1 MALRSQRIP
10 TTANQTTKEHQM
22 KVIEYSIDIAASP
35 EAVWDVLIDVDAY
48 SEWNP
53 FLTLDRAPVAVG
65 DRLSVTIR
73 PGRRKMT
80 FRPTVTRVEPGREIS
95 WLGRLLAP
103 GIFDG
108 AHTLAVEPLPNGHTR
123 FRQREVF
130 RGALV
135 PFMKS
140 VLRDT
145 GEGFGA
151 MNAALA
157 TRVHTSVAAGEV

>member
-1 MALRSQRIP
+1 
-10 TTANQTTKEHQM
+10 M
-22 KVIEYSIDIAASP
+22 KVIEHSIDIAASP
-35 EAVWDVLIDVDAY
+35 QAVWDVLTDVDAY

-53 FLTLDRAPVAVG
+53 FLTFDRAPVAVG

-80 FRPTVTRVEPGREIS
+80 FRPTVTAFETGREIS

-103 GIFDG
+103 RIFDG
-108 AHTLAVEPLPNGHTR
+108 AHTLALESLPNGDTR
-123 FRQREVF
+123 FCQREVF

-135 PFMKS
+135 SFMRS

-145 GEGFGA
+145 SVGFAA

-157 TRVHTSVAAGEV
+157 VRVQTPIAAGEI

>member
-1 MALRSQRIP
+1 
-10 TTANQTTKEHQM
+10 M
-22 KVIEYSIDIAASP
+22 KVIEYSIEIAAP
-35 EAVWDVLIDVDAY
+35 PQAVWDVLIDVDAY
-48 SEWNP
+48 TEWNP
-53 FLTLDRAPVAVG
+53 FLTLDRAPTAVG
-65 DRLSVTIR
+65 DRLSITIH

-80 FRPTVTRVEPGREIS
+80 FRPTVTAFVPGSEIS

-108 AHTLAVEPLPNGHTR
+108 AHTLALETLPNGHTH

-135 PFMKS
+135 PFMRS
-140 VLRDT
+140 VLADT
-145 GEGFGA
+145 GEGFAA

-157 TRVHTSVAAGEV
+157 TRVHTHVAASDV

>member
-1 MALRSQRIP
+1 
-10 TTANQTTKEHQM
+10 M
-22 KVIEYSIDIAASP
+22 KVIEYSIEIAAP
-35 EAVWDVLIDVDAY
+35 PQAVWDVLIDVDAY
-48 SEWNP
+48 TEWNP
-53 FLTLDRAPVAVG
+53 FLTLDRAPAAVG
-65 DRLSVTIR
+65 DRLSITIR

-80 FRPTVTRVEPGREIS
+80 FRPTVTAFVPGSEIS

-108 AHTLAVEPLPNGHTR
+108 AHTLALETLPNGHTH

-135 PFMKS
+135 PFMRS
-140 VLRDT
+140 VLADT
-145 GEGFGA
+145 GEGFAA

-157 TRVHTSVAAGEV
+157 TRVHTHVAASDV

>member
-1 MALRSQRIP
+1 
-10 TTANQTTKEHQM
+10 M
-22 KVIEYSIDIAASP
+22 KVIEYSIEIAAP
-35 EAVWDVLIDVDAY
+35 PQAVWDVLIDVDAY
-48 SEWNP
+48 TEWNP
-53 FLTLDRAPVAVG
+53 FLTLDRAPAAVG
-65 DRLSVTIR
+65 DRLSITIR

-80 FRPTVTRVEPGREIS
+80 FRPTVTAFVPGREIS

-108 AHTLAVEPLPNGHTR
+108 AHTLALETLPNGHTH

-135 PFMKS
+135 PFMRS
-140 VLRDT
+140 VLADT
-145 GEGFGA
+145 GEGFAA

-157 TRVHTSVAAGEV
+157 TRVYTHVAASDV

>member
-1 MALRSQRIP
+1 
-10 TTANQTTKEHQM
+10 M
-22 KVIEYSIDIAASP
+22 KVIEYSIEIAAP
-35 EAVWDVLIDVDAY
+35 PQAVWDVLIDVDAY
-48 SEWNP
+48 TEWNP
-53 FLTLDRAPVAVG
+53 FLTLDRAPAAVG
-65 DRLSVTIR
+65 DRLSITIR

-80 FRPTVTRVEPGREIS
+80 FRPTVAAFVPGSEIS

-108 AHTLAVEPLPNGHTR
+108 AHTLALETLPNGHTH

-135 PFMKS
+135 PFMRS
-140 VLRDT
+140 VLADT
-145 GEGFGA
+145 GEGFAA

-157 TRVHTSVAAGEV
+157 TRVHTHVAASDV

>member
-1 MALRSQRIP
+1 
-10 TTANQTTKEHQM
+10 M
-22 KVIEYSIDIAASP
+22 KVIEYSIDIAAP
-35 EAVWDVLIDVDAY
+35 PQAVWNVLTDVDAY
-48 SEWNP
+48 TQWNP
-53 FLTLDRAPVAVG
+53 FLTLDRAPAAVG

-80 FRPTVTRVEPGREIS
+80 FRPTVTAFEPGSEIS

-108 AHTLAVEPLPNGHTR
+108 THTLAVETLPNGHTR

-145 GEGFGA
+145 GDGFAA

-157 TRVHTSVAAGEV
+157 ARVHAQVATGDK

>member
-1 MALRSQRIP
+1 MKTI
-10 TTANQTTKEHQM
+10 EHS
-22 KVIEYSIDIAASP
+22 IEIDARP
-35 EAVWDVLIDVDAY
+35 QAVWDVLADVDAY

-53 FLTLDRAPVAVG
+53 FLRIDRAPVAVG
-65 DRLSVTIR
+65 DQLSVTIR

-80 FRPTVTRVEPGREIS
+80 FRPTVTAFEPGREIS
-95 WLGRLLAP
+95 WLGRFLAP

-108 AHTLAVEPLPNGHTR
+108 AHAFVVEPLPNGHTR
-123 FRQREVF
+123 FCQRETF

-145 GEGFGA
+145 SDGFAA

-157 TRVHTSVAAGEV
+157 TRVHAHTEIGEV

>member
-1 MALRSQRIP
+1 
-10 TTANQTTKEHQM
+10 M
-22 KVIEYSIDIAASP
+22 KVIEYSIEIAAP
-35 EAVWDVLIDVDAY
+35 PQAVWDVLIDVDAY
-48 SEWNP
+48 TEWNP
-53 FLTLDRAPVAVG
+53 FLTLDRAPAAVG
-65 DRLSVTIR
+65 DRLSITIR

-80 FRPTVTRVEPGREIS
+80 FRPTVTAFVPGSEIS

-108 AHTLAVEPLPNGHTR
+108 AHTLALETLPNGHTH

-135 PFMKS
+135 PFMRS
-140 VLRDT
+140 VLADT
-145 GEGFGA
+145 GEGFAA

-157 TRVHTSVAAGEV
+157 TRVYTHVAASDV